1 MAVALSWTRFLWGFG
16 MAACF
21 FVTPMASAAEPP
33 NARYTLSEDGQEV
46 TDSQTKLIWQ
56 RCPVGSKWDGK
67 ICAGKPTKFNL
78 VQAKKANDP
87 SNSAWRM
94 PTKDEFAALADR
106 SKKKPKM
113 DIVTFPVK
121 PSGLYWALRPEN
133 DDNLNAWVVDFR
145 NGKVHGNIRDARYF
159 VRLVRPS

>member
-1 MAVALSWTRFLWGFG
+1 MATSFAWARVWSGFCV
-16 MAACF
+16 AACLL
-21 FVTPMASAAEPP
+21 VAPLANAAEPP
-33 NARYTLSEDGQEV
+33 TSRFTLSADGQEV
-46 TDSQTKLIWQ
+46 SDSQTKLVWQ
-56 RCPVGSKWDGK
+56 RCPLGSKWDGK
-67 ICAGKPTKFNL
+67 LCAGKPTKLSL

-113 DIVTFPVK
+113 DIVAFPATPK
-121 PSGLYWALRPEN
+121 GLYWALRPEN

-145 NGKVHGNIRDARYF
+145 NGKVHGNIRDARFF
-159 VRLVRPS
+159 VRLVRGS